1 MPDYAFYQAMG
12 GALSEADFTRL
23 RGRAWAYLDALTM
36 GLAVPASLPK
46 PYVEKVKLACCAV
59 VDEYAAQEQGGEVVS
74 ASNDGYSET
83 YAGSGRTAA
92 QRLYI
97 AAALYLVP
105 TGLLYAGMGGYRRA
119 GLY

>member
-12 GALSEADFTRL
+12 GTLSEADFMRL
-23 RGRAWAYLDALTM
+23 WGHAWAYLEALTM
-36 GLAVPASLPK
+36 GRVGKALLGPTA
-46 PYVEKVKLACCAV
+46 ERVKRACCAV
-59 VDEYAAQEQGGEVVS
+59 VDECAAQEKGGEVVS

-92 QRLYI
+92 QRLYD

-105 TGLLYAGMGGYRRA
+105 TGLLYAGMGGCGCA

>member
-12 GALSEADFTRL
+12 GTLSEADFMRL
-23 RGRAWAYLDALTM
+23 RGRAWAYLEALTI
-36 GLAVPASLPK
+36 GRVGKALLGPTA
-46 PYVEKVKLACCAV
+46 ERVKRACCAV
-59 VDEYAAQEQGGEVVS
+59 VDECAAQEKGGEVVS

-92 QRLYI
+92 QRLYD

-105 TGLLYAGMGGYRRA
+105 TGLLYAGMGGCGCA
-119 GLY
+119 GLC

>member
-12 GALSEADFTRL
+12 GTLSEADFTRL
-23 RGRAWAYLDALTM
+23 RSRAWAYLEALTM
-36 GLAVPASLPK
+36 GRVDKALPGPAA
-46 PYVEKVKLACCAV
+46 ERVKRACCAV
-59 VDEYAAQEQGGEVVS
+59 VEESAAQEKGGEVVG

-92 QRLYI
+92 QRLYD
-97 AAALYLVP
+97 AAALYLAP
-105 TGLLYAGMGGYRRA
+105 TGLLYAGMGGCGCA

>member
-12 GALSEADFTRL
+12 GTLSEADFMRL
-23 RGRAWAYLDALTM
+23 RGRAWAYLEALTM
-36 GLAVPASLPK
+36 GRVNKALPGPAA
-46 PYVEKVKLACCAV
+46 ERVKRACCAV
-59 VDEYAAQEQGGEVVS
+59 AEEYAAQEKGGEVVG

-92 QRLYI
+92 QRLYD
-97 AAALYLVP
+97 AAVLYLAP
-105 TGLLYAGMGGYRRA
+105 TGLLYAGMGGCCCA